1 MIENHIKKSVIKL
14 ISFICISFSKSTHP
28 PTNKKPH
35 ECGTRLLNAG
45 ITLILA
51 CDIIPDTLFIN

>member
-1 MIENHIKKSVIKL
+1 MVRPNLTKL
-14 ISFICISFSKSTHP
+14 SKNSITMCMGLSTHP

-45 ITLILA
+45 INLILA
-51 CDIIPDTLFIN
+51 CDIIPDTLVIN